1 MVSAGIQV
9 GEDAI
14 HGCSRIGD
22 RYIDSFATYFYTIRG
37 SLPASTMEYLCFY
50 GSKDTTCFS
59 HIQTF
64 NKKFLLKFTKNVHF
78 GNLLNLLIAL
88 HLFPICL
95 LTQCKQKIDPFLPLD
110 RVAPSAGAD
119 TPFKIDS
126 FLCQNFLSVLKKTPT
141 KMLPE
146 QKSILYITSCEIF
159 YNTSGKRKM
168 LLKKR
173 KHPRTESAG
182 CFNFLVGM
190 NF

>member
-9 GEDAI
+9 GEDAV

-37 SLPASTMEYLCFY
+37 SVPASTMKYLCFY

-64 NKKFLLKFTKNVHF
+64 SKKFLLKFTKNVHF
-78 GNLLNLLIAL
+78 GNLLKLLIVL

-95 LTQCKQKIDPFLPLD
+95 LTQCKQKIDPFLSLE
-110 RVAPSAGAD
+110 RAAPSAAAC
-119 TPFKIDS
+119 TPFKFDS
-126 FLCQNFLSVLKKTPT
+126 FLCQNFLCADKKPPS

-146 QKSILYITSCEIF
+146 QK
-159 YNTSGKRKM
+159 
-168 LLKKR
+168 
-173 KHPRTESAG
+173 KHPLYYLLRNSLYHLRKKEK
-182 CFNFLVGM
+182 CF
-190 NF
+190 